1 MEYTLK
7 SGAVVT
13 DDDLARIADAF
24 ERGEF
29 PGKPGKI
36 AIGRPRLSQEPLEVI
51 SFKVPHSMAQTINR
65 AAKATGESRSSF
77 LRDAAM
83 EKAERTLAAG

>member
-7 SGAVVT
+7 SGAKVT
-13 DDDLARIADAF
+13 DEDLEHIAEAF

-29 PGKPGKI
+29 PGKPGKLVV
-36 AIGRPRLSQEPLEVI
+36 GRPRLSPEPLEVF
-51 SFKVPHSMAQTINR
+51 SFKIPRSMAHTINR
-65 AAKATGESRSSF
+65 AAEAAGESRSSF

-83 EKAERTLAAG
+83 EKAERILAAS

>member
-7 SGAVVT
+7 SGATVT
-13 DDDLARIADAF
+13 DEDLERIAEAF

-29 PGKPGKI
+29 PGKPGKLVV
-36 AIGRPRLSQEPLEVI
+36 GRPRLSPEPLEVF
-51 SFKVPHSMAQTINR
+51 SFKIPRSMAQTGNR
-65 AAKATGESRSSF
+65 AAEAGESRSSF

-83 EKAERTLAAG
+83 EKAERILAAS

>member
-13 DDDLARIADAF
+13 DDDLERIADAF

-29 PGKPGKI
+29 PGKPGKLVV
-36 AIGRPRLSQEPLEVI
+36 GRPRLSHEPLEVI
-51 SFKVPHSMAQTINR
+51 SFKVPRSMAQTINR
-65 AAKATGESRSSF
+65 AAEATGESRSSF
-77 LRDAAM
+77 LREAAM
-83 EKAERTLAAG
+83 EKAERTLAAS